1 MKIDFDDH
9 IVLDEPTPP
18 RVGNPVNRERP
29 MPNEAAGNN
38 RAMPNG
44 QNNRVAEQG
53 RNAVEAER
61 APAERNVRFE
71 PRQTRSRGPAPNIP
85 NVLPNAPERS
95 AAVREELIRIH
106 DAHENRARNAEN

>member
-1 MKIDFDDH
+1 
-9 IVLDEPTPP
+9 
-18 RVGNPVNRERP
+18 
-29 MPNEAAGNN
+29 MPNN
-38 RAMPNG
+38 

-61 APAERNVRFE
+61 APAERYVRFE

-106 DAHENRARNAEN
+106 DAHENRARNADN

>member
-1 MKIDFDDH
+1 MGTLRSDH
-9 IVLDEPTPP
+9 
-18 RVGNPVNRERP
+18 NPLIAKVSVRLK
-29 MPNEAAGNN
+29 
-38 RAMPNG
+38 RAMPSG

-71 PRQTRSRGPAPNIP
+71 PRQTRSNGPAPNIP

-95 AAVREELIRIH
+95 AAVCEELIRIH
-106 DAHENRARNAEN
+106 DAHENRARDAEN